1 MDTEAHF
8 VLGTSAVKTIAA
20 TEMLDLESLEKAK
33 ARFEDYRKSGII
45 YDCAFDDVKWNTTDE
60 YSHITL
66 NFNFNKVTYKRW
78 YQEYFE
84 LSFEDF
90 LNIAKHLY

>member
-45 YDCAFDDVKWNTTDE
+45 YDRAFDDVKWNTTDE
-60 YSHITL
+60 LSLIHI
-66 NFNFNKVTYKRW
+66 
-78 YQEYFE
+78 
-84 LSFEDF
+84 
-90 LNIAKHLY
+90 